1 MATASA
7 VVSRRGND
15 QFRGLFSD
23 TWAVTATLDAG
34 SLVDGAGETDDVTV
48 AGVALGDMVI
58 GASLGVDLV
67 GLTVT
72 GYVSAANTVK
82 FRIQNESGS
91 TADLA
96 SATMRDRYCSHG
108 VRIGGLV
115 PPFSFKGF
123 YGYFSLFTVG

>member
-1 MATASA
+1 MATATA
-7 VVSRRGND
+7 VVTRRGND

-23 TWAVTATLDAG
+23 TWAVTCTLDAG
-34 SLVDGAGETDDVTV
+34 NLIDGAGETDDVTV

-91 TADLA
+91 TVNLA
-96 SATMRDRYCSHG
+96 SATMKIVV
-108 VRIGGLV
+108 VRMV
-115 PPFSFKGF
+115 
-123 YGYFSLFTVG
+123 